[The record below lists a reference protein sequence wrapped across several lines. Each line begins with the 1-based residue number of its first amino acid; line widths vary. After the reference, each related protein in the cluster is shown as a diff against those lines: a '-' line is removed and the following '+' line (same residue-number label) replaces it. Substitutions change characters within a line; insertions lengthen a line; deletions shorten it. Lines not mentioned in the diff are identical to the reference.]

1 MRLGIVLGAGGSL
14 GWAFHLGVLEGI
26 REVTGQGPDD
36 AALVLGTSAGG
47 AIGASA
53 LSGAGSEQVLDAIGA
68 PLSPEQQAE
77 MQAIRSNRRPWYRR
91 ILQPQSPS
99 MVRRGGLVGLA
110 GLLPEGVF
118 PTVPLR
124 RFPTAG
130 LDGWPSSLWIPSVRL
145 GDGALVVFGRDRLDV
160 APADAIEATSA
171 VPFLFR
177 PKQIGSDRFID
188 GAVSSATH
196 ADLLAPFALDAV
208 VISSPM
214 TRPGRS
220 WRPAP
225 VRWRAARQ
233 LAAEAAT
240 VSASGAAVTVIEPDE
255 EIMTIAEGFPRSR
268 PEQGMPIVAAAKE
281 RTVSLL
287 AKAVR

>member
-36 AALVLGTSAGG
+36 AAMVLGTSAGG
-47 AIGASA
+47 AIGAA
-53 LSGAGSEQVLDAIGA
+53 AMAGAGSEQVLDAIGA

-77 MQAIRSNRRPWYRR
+77 MQAIRANRPPWYRR

-99 MVRRGGLVGLA
+99 MLRRGGVIGLA

-130 LDGWPSSLWIPSVRL
+130 LDDWPASLWIPSVRL
-145 GDGALVVFGRDRLDV
+145 GDGAVVVFGRDRLDV
-160 APADAIEATSA
+160 APADAIEASSA
-171 VPFLFR
+171 VPVLFK
-177 PKQIGSDRFID
+177 PKQIGPDRFID

-196 ADLLAPFALDAV
+196 ADLLAPFSLDAV

-214 TRPGRS
+214 TRPGGR
-220 WRPAP
+220 WRPTP

-233 LAAEAAT
+233 LAAEASA
-240 VSASGAAVTVIEPDE
+240 VAASGATVTVIEPDE
-255 EIMTIAEGFPRSR
+255 ALMTIAEGFPRSR
-268 PEQGMPIVAAAKE
+268 PDQGMPIVAAA
-281 RTVSLL
+281 RQHTVSLL
-287 AKAVR
+287 AQTIR